1 MDLVQNTIA
10 MYCIKTSTTSVT
22 NVYVKVMKNTRSYFF
37 FVEEFFLVCV

>member
-1 MDLVQNTIA
+1 MVQNTIA

-22 NVYVKVMKNTRSYFF
+22 NVYVKVMKNTRSFF